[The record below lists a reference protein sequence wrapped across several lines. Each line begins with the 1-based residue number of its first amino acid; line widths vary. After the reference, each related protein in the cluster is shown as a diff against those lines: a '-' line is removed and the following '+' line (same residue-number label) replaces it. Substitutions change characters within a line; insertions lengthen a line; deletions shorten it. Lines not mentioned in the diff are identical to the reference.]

1 MVKRLL
7 RRSDAGVAAVPP
19 GLPSKVRSLHGLLDI
34 LACPQCRACQLAA
47 TGEDLLCSSCRRA
60 YQIIEGVPVL
70 RMDPGDVRI
79 VPLDHRSNPVDGQLV
94 DWLSSFPGFTLNLGA
109 GATECMPAN
118 CVEVEY
124 AIFRTTD
131 VVGDAHRLPFADSVF
146 DAALCLNTFEH
157 LHDPLTAARE
167 LYRVLRPGGQLFLH
181 TAFLQPL
188 HEEPH
193 HYYNTTEYGLR
204 RWFADYDIASCTVSD
219 NFTPA
224 LGIGWQCSELLHQVE
239 RHYGPE
245 LGERL
250 AATTLDEWRRFW
262 TDPGARGGAVWDAVQ
277 GLPNDVRARFAAG
290 FELRAARPPA
300 GRDG

>member
-1 MVKRLL
+1 MG
-7 RRSDAGVAAVPP
+7 D
-19 GLPSKVRSLHGLLDI
+19 
-34 LACPQCRACQLAA
+34 
-47 TGEDLLCSSCRRA
+47 DLTCSSCGRA
-60 YQIIEGVPVL
+60 YRTIEGVPIL
-70 RMDPGDVRI
+70 RTDPGEVRI
-79 VPLDHRSNPVDGQLV
+79 VPLDHRSNRVDGRLV

-109 GATECMPAN
+109 GATESMPAN

-157 LHDPLTAARE
+157 LHDPVMAARE

-204 RWFADYDIASCTVSD
+204 RWFADYDVESCTVSE

-224 LGIGWQCSELLHQVE
+224 LGIGWQCSELLHHVE
-239 RHYGPE
+239 GHYGPE
-245 LGERL
+245 LGRRF

-262 TDPGARGGAVWDAVQ
+262 TDPAARSGAVWDAVQ
-277 GLPNDVRARFAAG
+277 GLPNEVRARFAAG
-290 FELRAARPPA
+290 FELRAARPQE
-300 GRDG
+300 GSDG